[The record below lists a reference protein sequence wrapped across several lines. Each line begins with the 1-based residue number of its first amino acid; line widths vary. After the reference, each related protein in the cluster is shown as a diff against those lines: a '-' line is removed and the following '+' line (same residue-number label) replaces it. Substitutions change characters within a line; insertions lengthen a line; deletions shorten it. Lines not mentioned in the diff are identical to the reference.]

1 MKTSEVTDKLFLFVK
16 NFGWNSL
23 LVAETLPQFSRYTY
37 VVFYADEIDFSNEF
51 HAGRKSYMFE
61 TKKVKRLVNSYEL
74 VESYGGLESAK
85 KFVGSEYR
93 KLSQP
98 KTYNRLCEAI
108 SDVESCK

>member
-1 MKTSEVTDKLFLFVK
+1 MKANEFVK
-16 NFGWNSL
+16 KFGWEEAKIICNG
-23 LVAETLPQFSRYTY
+23 VFTG
-37 VVFYADEIDFSNEF
+37 VVCYKWVELNIDDL
-51 HAGRKSYMFE
+51 
-61 TKKVKRLVNSYEL
+61 KRLVESHEL

-98 KTYNRLCEAI
+98 KTYNHLCEAI

>member
-1 MKTSEVTDKLFLFVK
+1 MKANGFLRDNGIVKCSRIVEDLSEQGVD
-16 NFGWNSL
+16 S
-23 LVAETLPQFSRYTY
+23 
-37 VVFYADEIDFSNEF
+37 DF
-51 HAGRKSYMFE
+51 
-61 TKKVKRLVNSYEL
+61 TKDLKRLVESYEL

-108 SDVESCK
+108 LEVESCK

>member
-1 MKTSEVTDKLFLFVK
+1 MLKLNV
-16 NFGWNSL
+16 G
-23 LVAETLPQFSRYTY
+23 
-37 VVFYADEIDFSNEF
+37 VFRVEANEF
-51 HAGRKSYMFE
+51 LRDNGIVKCSRIVEDLIEQGVDSDF
-61 TKKVKRLVNSYEL
+61 TKDLKRLVESHEL

>member
-1 MKTSEVTDKLFLFVK
+1 ME
-16 NFGWNSL
+16 
-23 LVAETLPQFSRYTY
+23 A
-37 VVFYADEIDFSNEF
+37 NEF
-51 HAGRKSYMFE
+51 LRDNGIVKCSRIVEDLSEQGVDSDF
-61 TKKVKRLVNSYEL
+61 TKDLKHLVESHEL

-108 SDVESCK
+108 LEVENCK

>member
-1 MKTSEVTDKLFLFVK
+1 MKAKEFLRDNGIVTC
-16 NFGWNSL
+16 
-23 LVAETLPQFSRYTY
+23 SRILEDLNEQG
-37 VVFYADEIDFSNEF
+37 VDSDF
-51 HAGRKSYMFE
+51 
-61 TKKVKRLVNSYEL
+61 TKDLKRLIESHEL

-108 SDVESCK
+108 LDVESCK

>member
-1 MKTSEVTDKLFLFVK
+1 MKANKFLRDNGLTK
-16 NFGWNSL
+16 C
-23 LVAETLPQFSRYTY
+23 SRIVDDLTEQG
-37 VVFYADEIDFSNEF
+37 VDSDF
-51 HAGRKSYMFE
+51 
-61 TKKVKRLVNSYEL
+61 TKDLKRLIESHEL

-108 SDVESCK
+108 LDVESCK

>member
-1 MKTSEVTDKLFLFVK
+1 ME
-16 NFGWNSL
+16 
-23 LVAETLPQFSRYTY
+23 A
-37 VVFYADEIDFSNEF
+37 NEF
-51 HAGRKSYMFE
+51 LRDNGIVKCSRIVEDLNEQGVDSDF
-61 TKKVKRLVNSYEL
+61 TKDLKRLIESHEL

-108 SDVESCK
+108 LDVESCK

>member
-1 MKTSEVTDKLFLFVK
+1 MKAVEFIKQ
-16 NFGWNSL
+16 FGWDYAKHVVKDPLDYSHYL
-23 LVAETLPQFSRYTY
+23 GDTPYVDLKRY
-37 VVFYADEIDFSNEF
+37 
-51 HAGRKSYMFE
+51 
-61 TKKVKRLVNSYEL
+61 VNAYEL

-108 SDVESCK
+108 SDVENCDERS